1 MIVVLRKIFP
11 YSYVGLS
18 LWPFIF
24 LRDRSLLSDQVL
36 INHERIHQ
44 RQQLEMLLLPFYLW
58 YLGEWILHWV
68 RLGDPYEAYRAISF
82 EKEAYSQEGDL
93 CYLKRRRPFSFLSYR

>member
-1 MIVVLRKIFP
+1 MIVVLRRILP

-24 LRDRSLLSDQVL
+24 LRDRSLLSDEVL

-44 RQQLEMLLLPFYLW
+44 RQQLEMLLLPFYIW
-58 YLGEWILHWV
+58 YFTEWIFHWM
-68 RLGDPYEAYRAISF
+68 RLGDPYLAYRAISF
-82 EKEAYSQEGDL
+82 EKEAYMQEENL
-93 CYLKRRRPFSFLSYR
+93 EYLSTRNPFGFLRYI